1 MVAFPLTPSPP
12 LKRLNAIDLGV
23 AVAIRPLALLLYVH
37 TCSKVASP
45 LS

>member
-1 MVAFPLTPSPP
+1 MVAFPLTPPP
-12 LKRLNAIDLGV
+12 PFKRLNAIDPGV

-45 LS
+45 QS